1 MSALFLFPV
10 FQHLNGQK
18 SGHCV
23 QQQRWTDV
31 TGVSPFSFSSIPT
44 LEWSEKRKRIS
55 CHQWGRATKAI
66 PSIPIHHHLL
76 PKMVQLAVQTVTA
89 NSLSCFG
96 ETCQTIYVLGRFV
109 PHFGTNHND
118 DTMEKFLVVLFVY
131 IRSEERRVGKEC
143 RSRWSPYH

>member
-44 LEWSEKRKRIS
+44 LEWSEKRKRIAELFEKVEV
-55 CHQWGRATKAI
+55 GRGYKVM
-66 PSIPIHHHLL
+66 IHV
-76 PKMVQLAVQTVTA
+76 KG
-89 NSLSCFG
+89 SYKEF
-96 ETCQTIYVLGRFV
+96 I
-109 PHFGTNHND
+109 TNID
-118 DTMEKFLVVLFVY
+118 
-131 IRSEERRVGKEC
+131 
-143 RSRWSPYH
+143 

>member
-96 ETCQTIYVLGRFV
+96 ETCQTIIYAWEVCTKMWYKPLWRYNGKNSGLCCSYISICKIAWDKCA
-109 PHFGTNHND
+109 HF
-118 DTMEKFLVVLFVY
+118 
-131 IRSEERRVGKEC
+131 
-143 RSRWSPYH
+143 